1 MPGPLKNER
10 HERMAQELAKGTPQ
24 FEAYRAAGFR
34 GGKQVASELAARA
47 DVRARVA
54 ELLER
59 GAKRAEITV
68 ADIARQLDEDRD
80 FAREKLAPAAA
91 VSATLGKAKV
101 LGLIVDRQEHTGK
114 GGGPINLDEDEIDAR
129 LAALSERN
137 AGRSPLAH

>member
-1 MPGPLKNER
+1 MTGPLQNGR
-10 HERMAQELAKGTPQ
+10 HERMAQELAKGTEQ
-24 FEAYRAAGFR
+24 FAAYRLAGFR
-34 GGKQVASELAARA
+34 GTKPAASKVAHRE

-59 GAKRAEITV
+59 GARRAEITV

-101 LGLIVDRQEHTGK
+101 LGLIVERQEHTGR
-114 GGGPINLDEDEIDAR
+114 GGAPIDIDIKVNWVDPDQSA
-129 LAALSERN
+129 
-137 AGRSPLAH
+137 